1 MADTNISAVA
11 ASNLVTTASKAAMT
25 VNQVMPAKSTGFDFK
40 NVLGKQAG
48 NGTNAKNSVN
58 RSNVTCKDSS
68 NAFTRPFDIQK
79 AENSGLSAADADEIT
94 KEVSSQI
101 VEKVTEDLDITEDK
115 LCEIMQ
121 MLGIT
126 AMDLLQPENLTALF
140 ANVAGIENN
149 PQELVLNSDFT
160 GLYADVMDIVSKN
173 QALLEAVSDME
184 VLETPQEL
192 ETFTEPGNPDQGNTA
207 LSGEDMANVQISDLA
222 GETEGTV
229 SKQFQ
234 TKSEIIGTSE
244 IADTSET
251 IVTTVSENIGT
262 SETTATAV
270 SENVGISDNTPASAS
285 ENIAASET
293 TTATVVED
301 RSMSE
306 TAATATS
313 ETQAASGNTVSE
325 TQGALETA
333 TAEAS
338 NISET
343 VVSSE
348 SIDASETKAQ
358 PADTKKDRTGLAD
371 DALSQQ
377 AGDESDSLKPEK
389 QAMKA
394 ELNSDSQ
401 SEERSF
407 GDKNEN
413 SVLHTMINEQTQ
425 PEGVFEAFD
434 VQPKYTSVN
443 TTEIIRQIVDQISIA
458 NTTGESVIEMQLN
471 PENLGKLYINVTE
484 KNSEITAR
492 IAVSN
497 EAVKN
502 ALKSQ
507 MATLRENLQDANIR
521 VNDVEITIAT
531 HEFERNLEQNA
542 GNENGRQGGQ
552 QYTHQSSNNGG
563 NGSGQ
568 NETAS
573 DEARLAAQIMRDNGN
588 SVDFMA

>member
-79 AENSGLSAADADEIT
+79 ADNSGLSAADADEIT

-140 ANVAGIENN
+140 ANVAGIDNN

-160 GLYADVMDIVSKN
+160 GLYADVMDIASKN
-173 QALLEAVSDME
+173 QALLEAVSNME

-192 ETFTEPGNPDQGNTA
+192 ENFTESGNPDEVNKA
-207 LSGEDMANVQISDLA
+207 LSGEDMANVQISDLT

-244 IADTSET
+244 TIAA
-251 IVTTVSENIGT
+251 IVSENIGT
-262 SETTATAV
+262 SENTPASENIYASETTAATVVEERSMSETTATAV
-270 SENVGISDNTPASAS
+270 SE
-285 ENIAASET
+285 
-293 TTATVVED
+293 
-301 RSMSE
+301 
-306 TAATATS
+306 
-313 ETQAASGNTVSE
+313 TQATSGNTVSE
-325 TQGALETA
+325 TQGALEAA

-389 QAMKA
+389 QVMKA
-394 ELNSDSQ
+394 DLNSDSQ

-407 GDKNEN
+407 GNKNEN

-502 ALKSQ
+502 ALESQ

>member
-48 NGTNAKNSVN
+48 NGTNVKNSVN

-79 AENSGLSAADADEIT
+79 ADNSGLSAADADEIT

-140 ANVAGIENN
+140 ANAAGIDNN
-149 PQELVLNSDFT
+149 PQELVLNNDFT
-160 GLYADVMDIVSKN
+160 GLYADVMDIASKN
-173 QALLEAVSDME
+173 QALLEAVSNME
-184 VLETPQEL
+184 GLETPQEL

-222 GETEGTV
+222 GETEGAV
-229 SKQFQ
+229 SKQYQ
-234 TKSEIIGTSE
+234 IKSEIIGTSE
-244 IADTSET
+244 TIA
-251 IVTTVSENIGT
+251 TTVSENIGT

-270 SENVGISDNTPASAS
+270 SENVGISENTPA
-285 ENIAASET
+285 
-293 TTATVVED
+293 V
-301 RSMSE
+301 
-306 TAATATS
+306 
-313 ETQAASGNTVSE
+313 
-325 TQGALETA
+325 
-333 TAEAS
+333 AS
-338 NISET
+338 NIPET
-343 VVSSE
+343 LVSSE

-377 AGDESDSLKPEK
+377 IGDESDSLKPEK
-389 QAMKA
+389 QVMKA
-394 ELNSDSQ
+394 DLNSDS
-401 SEERSF
+401 SSKERSF

-413 SVLHTMINEQTQ
+413 NVLHTMINEQTQ

-502 ALKSQ
+502 ALESQ

-531 HEFERNLEQNA
+531 HEFEQNLEQNA
-542 GNENGRQGGQ
+542 GNENGRQDGQ

-573 DEARLAAQIMRDNGN
+573 DEARLTAQIMRDNGN

>member
-79 AENSGLSAADADEIT
+79 ADNSGLSAADADEIT

-140 ANVAGIENN
+140 ANAAGIDNN
-149 PQELVLNSDFT
+149 PKELVLNSDFT
-160 GLYADVMDIVSKN
+160 GLYADVMDIASKN
-173 QALLEAVSDME
+173 QALLEAVSNME

-229 SKQFQ
+229 SKQYQ

-244 IADTSET
+244 IAD
-251 IVTTVSENIGT
+251 T

-270 SENVGISDNTPASAS
+270 SENVGISDNTPATAS

-293 TTATVVED
+293 TAATDVEE

-306 TAATATS
+306 TAATA
-313 ETQAASGNTVSE
+313 
-325 TQGALETA
+325 
-333 TAEAS
+333 EAS
-338 NISET
+338 NIPET

-348 SIDASETKAQ
+348 SIEASETKAQ
-358 PADTKKDRTGLAD
+358 PADTKKGRTGLAD

-377 AGDESDSLKPEK
+377 VGDESDSLKPEK

-394 ELNSDSQ
+394 DLNSDSS

-413 SVLHTMINEQTQ
+413 NVLHTMINEQTQ
-425 PEGVFEAFD
+425 PESVFEAFD

-502 ALKSQ
+502 ALESQ

-542 GNENGRQGGQ
+542 GNENGRHNGQ

-573 DEARLAAQIMRDNGN
+573 DEARLTAQIMRDNGN

>member
-79 AENSGLSAADADEIT
+79 ADNSGLSAADADEIT

-140 ANVAGIENN
+140 ANAAGIDNN
-149 PQELVLNSDFT
+149 PKELVLNSDFT
-160 GLYADVMDIVSKN
+160 GLYADVMDIASKN
-173 QALLEAVSDME
+173 QALLEAVSNME

-192 ETFTEPGNPDQGNTA
+192 ETFTEPGNPDQGNTV

-229 SKQFQ
+229 SKQYQ

-251 IVTTVSENIGT
+251 IAATVSENIGT
-262 SETTATAV
+262 SETTATA
-270 SENVGISDNTPASAS
+270 AA
-285 ENIAASET
+285 ENIDASET
-293 TTATVVED
+293 TAATDVEE

-306 TAATATS
+306 TAATA
-313 ETQAASGNTVSE
+313 
-325 TQGALETA
+325 
-333 TAEAS
+333 EAS
-338 NISET
+338 NIPET

-377 AGDESDSLKPEK
+377 IGDESDSLKPEK

-394 ELNSDSQ
+394 DLNSDSS

-413 SVLHTMINEQTQ
+413 NVLHTMINEQTQ
-425 PEGVFEAFD
+425 PESVFEAFD

-502 ALKSQ
+502 ALESQ

-542 GNENGRQGGQ
+542 GNENGRHNGQ

-573 DEARLAAQIMRDNGN
+573 DEARLTAQIMRDNGN

>member
-79 AENSGLSAADADEIT
+79 ADNSGLSAADADEIT

-140 ANVAGIENN
+140 ANAAGIDNN
-149 PQELVLNSDFT
+149 PKELVLNSDFT
-160 GLYADVMDIVSKN
+160 GLYADVMDIASKN
-173 QALLEAVSDME
+173 QALLEAVSNME

-229 SKQFQ
+229 SKQYQ
-234 TKSEIIGTSE
+234 TKSEIVGTSE

-251 IVTTVSENIGT
+251 IAATVSENIGT
-262 SETTATAV
+262 SETTATA
-270 SENVGISDNTPASAS
+270 AF
-285 ENIAASET
+285 ENIDASET
-293 TTATVVED
+293 TAATDVEE

-306 TAATATS
+306 TAATA
-313 ETQAASGNTVSE
+313 
-325 TQGALETA
+325 
-333 TAEAS
+333 EAS
-338 NISET
+338 NIPET

-377 AGDESDSLKPEK
+377 IGDESDSLKPEK

-394 ELNSDSQ
+394 DLNSDSS

-413 SVLHTMINEQTQ
+413 NVLHTMINEQTQ
-425 PEGVFEAFD
+425 PESVFEAFD

-502 ALKSQ
+502 ALESQ

-542 GNENGRQGGQ
+542 GNENGRHNGQ

-573 DEARLAAQIMRDNGN
+573 DEARLTAQIMRDNGN

>member
-79 AENSGLSAADADEIT
+79 ADNSGLSAADADEIT

-140 ANVAGIENN
+140 ANAAGIDNN
-149 PQELVLNSDFT
+149 PKELVLNSDFT
-160 GLYADVMDIVSKN
+160 GLYADVMDIASKN
-173 QALLEAVSDME
+173 QALLEAVSNME

-192 ETFTEPGNPDQGNTA
+192 ETFTEPGNPDQGNTV

-222 GETEGTV
+222 GETEGAV
-229 SKQFQ
+229 SKQYQ

-251 IVTTVSENIGT
+251 IAATVSENIGT
-262 SETTATAV
+262 
-270 SENVGISDNTPASAS
+270 SDNTPASAS

-293 TTATVVED
+293 TAATVVEE

-306 TAATATS
+306 TAATA
-313 ETQAASGNTVSE
+313 VSE
-325 TQGALETA
+325 TQGALEAA
-333 TAEAS
+333 TAETS

-377 AGDESDSLKPEK
+377 AGDESDSLKLEK

-394 ELNSDSQ
+394 DLNSDSQ

-407 GDKNEN
+407 GNKNEN

-502 ALKSQ
+502 ALESQ

-573 DEARLAAQIMRDNGN
+573 DEARLTAQIMRDNGN

>member
-48 NGTNAKNSVN
+48 NGTNAKNSVD
-58 RSNVTCKDSS
+58 RSKVTCKDSS

-79 AENSGLSAADADEIT
+79 ADNSGLSAADADEIT

-140 ANVAGIENN
+140 ANAAGIDNN

-160 GLYADVMDIVSKN
+160 GLYADVMDIASKN
-173 QALLEAVSDME
+173 QALLEAVSNME
-184 VLETPQEL
+184 GLETPQEL

-222 GETEGTV
+222 GETEGAV
-229 SKQFQ
+229 SKQYQ

-251 IVTTVSENIGT
+251 IAATVSENIGT
-262 SETTATAV
+262 
-270 SENVGISDNTPASAS
+270 SDNTPASAS

-293 TTATVVED
+293 TAATVVEE

-306 TAATATS
+306 TAATA
-313 ETQAASGNTVSE
+313 VSE
-325 TQGALETA
+325 TQGALEAA

-377 AGDESDSLKPEK
+377 VGDESDSLKPEK

-394 ELNSDSQ
+394 DLNSDSS

-502 ALKSQ
+502 ALESQ

-573 DEARLAAQIMRDNGN
+573 DEARLTAQIMRDNGN

>member
-11 ASNLVTTASKAAMT
+11 ASNLVTTASKAVMT

-68 NAFTRPFDIQK
+68 NAFTRQFDIQK
-79 AENSGLSAADADEIT
+79 ADNSGLSEADADEIT

-121 MLGIT
+121 ILGIT

-140 ANVAGIENN
+140 ANAAGIDNN

-160 GLYADVMDIVSKN
+160 GLYADVMDIASKN
-173 QALLEAVSDME
+173 QALLEAVSNME

-192 ETFTEPGNPDQGNTA
+192 ETFTEPGNPDEVNTA

-222 GETEGTV
+222 GETEGAV
-229 SKQFQ
+229 SKQYQ

-251 IVTTVSENIGT
+251 IAATVSENIGT
-262 SETTATAV
+262 
-270 SENVGISDNTPASAS
+270 SDNTPASAS

-293 TTATVVED
+293 TAATVVEE

-306 TAATATS
+306 TAATA
-313 ETQAASGNTVSE
+313 VSE
-325 TQGALETA
+325 TQGTLEAA

-348 SIDASETKAQ
+348 SIEASETKAQ

-377 AGDESDSLKPEK
+377 IGDESDSLKPEK

-394 ELNSDSQ
+394 DLNSDSS

-413 SVLHTMINEQTQ
+413 NVLHTMINEQTQ

-443 TTEIIRQIVDQISIA
+443 TTEIIRQIVNQISIA

-502 ALKSQ
+502 ALESQ

-542 GNENGRQGGQ
+542 GNENGRHNGQ

-573 DEARLAAQIMRDNGN
+573 DEARLTAQIMRDNGN

>member
-58 RSNVTCKDSS
+58 RSKVTCKDSS

-79 AENSGLSAADADEIT
+79 ADNSGLSAADADEIT

-121 MLGIT
+121 MLGIA

-140 ANVAGIENN
+140 ANAAGIENN

-160 GLYADVMDIVSKN
+160 GLYADVMDIASKN
-173 QALLEAVSDME
+173 QALLEAVSNME

-192 ETFTEPGNPDQGNTA
+192 ETFTESGNPDEVNTA

-229 SKQFQ
+229 SKQYQ

-251 IVTTVSENIGT
+251 IAATVSENIGT
-262 SETTATAV
+262 S
-270 SENVGISDNTPASAS
+270 DNTPSSAS

-293 TTATVVED
+293 TAATVVEE

-306 TAATATS
+306 TAATA
-313 ETQAASGNTVSE
+313 VSE
-325 TQGALETA
+325 TQGTLEAA

-348 SIDASETKAQ
+348 SIEASETKAQ

-377 AGDESDSLKPEK
+377 AGDESDSLKLEK

-394 ELNSDSQ
+394 DLNSDSQ

-407 GDKNEN
+407 GNKNEN

-425 PEGVFEAFD
+425 PEGVFKAFD

-443 TTEIIRQIVDQISIA
+443 TTEIIRQIVNQISIA

-502 ALKSQ
+502 ALESQ
-507 MATLRENLQDANIR
+507 MATLRENLQDADIR

-542 GNENGRQGGQ
+542 GNENGRHNGQ

-573 DEARLAAQIMRDNGN
+573 DEARLTAQIMRDNGN

>member
-79 AENSGLSAADADEIT
+79 ADNSGLSEADADEIT

-121 MLGIT
+121 ILGIT

-140 ANVAGIENN
+140 ANAAGIDNN

-160 GLYADVMDIVSKN
+160 GLYADVMDIASKN
-173 QALLEAVSDME
+173 QALLEAVSNME

-192 ETFTEPGNPDQGNTA
+192 ETFTEPGNPNQGNTA

-222 GETEGTV
+222 GETEGAV
-229 SKQFQ
+229 SKQYQ

-244 IADTSET
+244 IADKSET
-251 IVTTVSENIGT
+251 IAAIVSENIGT
-262 SETTATAV
+262 S
-270 SENVGISDNTPASAS
+270 DNTPSSAS

-293 TTATVVED
+293 TAATVVEE

-306 TAATATS
+306 TAATA
-313 ETQAASGNTVSE
+313 VSE
-325 TQGALETA
+325 TQGTLEAA

-348 SIDASETKAQ
+348 SIEASETKAQ

-377 AGDESDSLKPEK
+377 AGDESDSLKLEK

-394 ELNSDSQ
+394 DLNSDSQ

-407 GDKNEN
+407 GNKNEN

-443 TTEIIRQIVDQISIA
+443 TTEIIRQIVNQISIA

-502 ALKSQ
+502 ALESQ

-542 GNENGRQGGQ
+542 GNENGRQDGQ

-573 DEARLAAQIMRDNGN
+573 DEARLTAQIMRDNGN

>member
-40 NVLGKQAG
+40 NVLGKQAD

-140 ANVAGIENN
+140 ANAAGIENN

-160 GLYADVMDIVSKN
+160 GLYADVMDIASKN
-173 QALLEAVSDME
+173 QALLEAISNME

-192 ETFTEPGNPDQGNTA
+192 ETFTEPGNPNQGNTA

-222 GETEGTV
+222 GETEGAV
-229 SKQFQ
+229 SKQYQ

-244 IADTSET
+244 IAD
-251 IVTTVSENIGT
+251 T

-270 SENVGISDNTPASAS
+270 SENVGISDNTPATAS

-293 TTATVVED
+293 TAATDVEE

-306 TAATATS
+306 TAAI
-313 ETQAASGNTVSE
+313 
-325 TQGALETA
+325 
-333 TAEAS
+333 AEAS
-338 NISET
+338 NIPET

-348 SIDASETKAQ
+348 SIEASETKAQ

-377 AGDESDSLKPEK
+377 IGDESDSLKPEK
-389 QAMKA
+389 QTMKA
-394 ELNSDSQ
+394 DLNSDSQ

-413 SVLHTMINEQTQ
+413 RVLHTMINEQTQ

-502 ALKSQ
+502 ALESQ

>member
-25 VNQVMPAKSTGFDFK
+25 VNQVMQAKSTGFDFK

-79 AENSGLSAADADEIT
+79 ADNSGLSAAYADEIT

-140 ANVAGIENN
+140 ANAAGIENN

-160 GLYADVMDIVSKN
+160 GLYADVMDIASKN
-173 QALLEAVSDME
+173 QALLEAVSNME

-222 GETEGTV
+222 GETEGAV
-229 SKQFQ
+229 SKQYQ

-251 IVTTVSENIGT
+251 IAATVSENIGT
-262 SETTATAV
+262 
-270 SENVGISDNTPASAS
+270 SDNTPASAS

-293 TTATVVED
+293 TASTVVEE

-306 TAATATS
+306 TAATA
-313 ETQAASGNTVSE
+313 
-325 TQGALETA
+325 
-333 TAEAS
+333 EAS
-338 NISET
+338 NIPET
-343 VVSSE
+343 LVSSE

-358 PADTKKDRTGLAD
+358 LADTKKDRTGLAD

-377 AGDESDSLKPEK
+377 IGDESDSLKPEK

-394 ELNSDSQ
+394 DLNSDSQ

-407 GDKNEN
+407 GNKNEN

-443 TTEIIRQIVDQISIA
+443 TTEIIRQIVNQISIA

-502 ALKSQ
+502 ALESQ

-542 GNENGRQGGQ
+542 GNENGRHNGQ

-563 NGSGQ
+563 NKSGQ
-568 NETAS
+568 NDIAS
-573 DEARLAAQIMRDNGN
+573 DEARLTAQIMRDNGN